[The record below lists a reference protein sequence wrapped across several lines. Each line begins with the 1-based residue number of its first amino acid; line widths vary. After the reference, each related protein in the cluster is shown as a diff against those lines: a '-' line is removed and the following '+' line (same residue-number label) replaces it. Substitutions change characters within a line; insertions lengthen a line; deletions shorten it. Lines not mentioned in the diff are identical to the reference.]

1 MAKKKQKSQ
10 KTTDRSKVNFQN
22 PKTKLVIASLQLGE
36 NSITKGEIL
45 EMANK
50 DIYYKLKNSGY
61 IKEENG
67 RVKATSK
74 LQDYV
79 KKLDGSHFSYSSS
92 QEHSKAI
99 RNTLAFLP
107 KDILTARAFTT
118 GYDVEKQ
125 YKRFAKT
132 PAHKERMDEI
142 RHYYKERLSV
152 LNATHQSFLKG
163 NTDDCERYAHNIHY
177 QRERESIMASLNR
190 LEKDVCL
197 TPDYQV
203 TFSTREDLDSYITNL
218 ERYRDELSENTR
230 AYSLYTES
238 IDTLRGLE
246 FENTIT
252 ISIEIVT
259 SRYSNREMEL
269 HRNYSLLTNNQAPQI
284 FLM

>member
-10 KTTDRSKVNFQN
+10 KTTDRNRVNFQN
-22 PKTKLVIASLQLGE
+22 PKTKLVIASLQLSE
-36 NSITKGEIL
+36 NNLTKGEIL

-50 DIYYKLKNSGY
+50 DIYYKLKNSGF
-61 IKEENG
+61 IKEEYG
-67 RVKATSK
+67 RVKATPK

-92 QEHSKAI
+92 REHSKAI
-99 RNTLAFLP
+99 RHTLEFLP
-107 KDILTARAFTT
+107 KEILTARAFTT

-125 YKRFAKT
+125 YKKYAKT
-132 PAHKERMDEI
+132 PAHRERMDEI

-152 LNATHQSFLKG
+152 LNTTHQSFLKG
-163 NTDDCERYAHNIHY
+163 NTDDCERYAHNIRY
-177 QRERESIMASLNR
+177 QREKESIMASLNR
-190 LEKDVCL
+190 WEKDVCL

-203 TFSTREDLDSYITNL
+203 TFCSREDLDSYITNL
-218 ERYRDELSENTR
+218 ERYRDGLSENTR
-230 AYSLYTES
+230 AYCLYTES

-246 FENTIT
+246 FENTVT

-269 HRNYSLLTNNQAPQI
+269 HRNYSLVTNNQAPQI